1 LKTLLSTGSLYSA
14 LTEVTDR
21 SGRAVQDIAVEA
33 IEAWLADLEPDVEE
47 RQEIEIAR
55 AAADEKGG
63 PNSRNFSPRCSASKA
78 DRGLLVAG

>member
-1 LKTLLSTGSLYSA
+1 MKTLLLTDSLYSA

-55 AAADEKGG
+55 AEADEKGG
-63 PNSRNFSPRCSASKA
+63 TEFEEFFAEVFGEQS
-78 DRGLLVAG
+78 